1 MNGYTILTEK
11 PHARW
16 GSVICAVLAF
26 LYIAVMQFLEVRS
39 GAASFSTHFLFA
51 YVPAILMIL
60 AGLMRSYLLFL
71 LANVYYTLRLV
82 VLVILDSMKEGAY
95 TTFDVLDML
104 IMFALLALAGAL
116 CWQVLLFFA
125 GHADHVALTHTSL
138 LFVILCAVMLFSPA
152 LIHTFLEDMYVID
165 TWDALLLGASFLS
178 FAAGIKKKPTAD
190 EK

>member
-16 GSVICAVLAF
+16 GTVICAALAF
-26 LYIAVMQFLEVRS
+26 LYIAVMQFLEVRDGS
-39 GAASFSTHFLFA
+39 EFSTHFLFA
-51 YVPAILMIL
+51 YVPSILMIL
-60 AGLMRSYLLFL
+60 AGALRSYLLFL
-71 LANVYYTLRLV
+71 LANVYYTLRLLI
-82 VLVILDSMKEGAY
+82 LVILDSMKEGAY

-104 IMFALLALAGAL
+104 ILFALLALAGAL

-138 LFVILCAVMLFSPA
+138 LFVILSAVLVFTPA

-190 EK
+190 RE